1 VCVSRHRASTKSI
14 SFLRRAAVL
23 CAALLLSACTG
34 FSFTEKETPL
44 LSLPGK
50 ETAEGGGKTRDP
62 GGNGALNA
70 ASEKA
75 SAEAGREQVM
85 LGSGQ
90 FFKAPKGKGAEVTGE
105 GDVELNFA
113 EANVREVAQEV
124 LGKLLGQNVVV
135 DSGIEQR
142 ITLRTN
148 KPLKR
153 DNLIPALETTL
164 AAAGLALVRD
174 GELYRILPS
183 SKAKNGSAKALTL
196 AGQGRLQAGY
206 SVVAVR
212 LDYIAPSQMAKILEP
227 LAPDKSV
234 LRVDDARNL
243 IIVAGTGPEMEAL
256 AQTIETF
263 DVNPLKGMSFGYFKL
278 HHARSSQV
286 MGELKDFVRAYGHQT
301 GFNAPQIVPVERLNA
316 FLVFASHAETL
327 KLVQGWV
334 RRLDVDKNELDAQ
347 VYVYRVK
354 NRKAKELAALLS
366 NLFQTGAGGSGLSGT
381 GDTPPDTKTVDV
393 STPPASGLR
402 SSPTQPAATPA
413 ADVRST
419 PVPDTGQGLTQGTQG
434 LRIVADTINNSLL
447 IRATPKD
454 YQTITA
460 ALTRLDTVPPLV
472 MIEVTIAEVTLN
484 DQLQYGVEWFF
495 KKKQQSATLSS
506 LDTGQ
511 VLSKFP
517 GFSYFFNAT
526 DIQVVLNAMSGV
538 TNVKV
543 LSSPKVMVL
552 DNKTATLQIGDQ
564 VPVVTASSQSVS
576 SSGAPV
582 IQTVQYYDTG
592 VILKVTPQVNSG
604 GLISM
609 DINQEVSNVATGQ
622 SDNSTGSPTIQQRK
636 ISSAIAIQSGQAV
649 VLGGLIRDSKTVST
663 TGVPWLSDIPKVGD
677 VFKTHDNQTQRTELI
692 VMITPRV
699 VWDRSEAREAS
710 DEIQSKMQSIF
721 GKR

>member
-1 VCVSRHRASTKSI
+1 
-14 SFLRRAAVL
+14 
-23 CAALLLSACTG
+23 
-34 FSFTEKETPL
+34 
-44 LSLPGK
+44 
-50 ETAEGGGKTRDP
+50 
-62 GGNGALNA
+62 
-70 ASEKA
+70 
-75 SAEAGREQVM
+75 M

-90 FFKAPKGKGAEVTGE
+90 FLKAPKGRGAEITGE

-113 EANVREVAQEV
+113 EANVREVAQAV
-124 LGKLLGQNVVV
+124 LGNILGQNVVV
-135 DSGIEQR
+135 DTGIEQR
-142 ITLRTN
+142 ITLRTS
-148 KPLKR
+148 KPLKK

-183 SKAKNGSAKALTL
+183 AKAKNGSAKSLTL
-196 AGQGRLQAGY
+196 AGQGRSQAGY
-206 SVVAVR
+206 GVVAVR
-212 LDYIAPSQMAKILEP
+212 LDFIAPSQMAKILEP
-227 LAPDKSV
+227 LAPEKSV

-256 AQTIETF
+256 AGTIETF

-286 MGELKDFVRAYGHQT
+286 MGELKDLIRAYGNQT

-334 RRLDVDKNELDAQ
+334 RRLDVDKNESDAQ

-366 NLFQTGAGGSGLSGT
+366 NLFQTGAGAGGLAAT
-381 GDTPPDTKTVDV
+381 GDTPPDTKTIDL
-393 STPPASGLR
+393 STPAAGTARTGAGPA
-402 SSPTQPAATPA
+402 PAATPA

-419 PVPDTGQGLTQGTQG
+419 ALPDLGPGLTPGTQG
-434 LRIVADTINNSLL
+434 LRIVADAINNSLL
-447 IRATPKD
+447 IKATPKE
-454 YQTITA
+454 YRTITA
-460 ALTRLDTVPPLV
+460 ALARLDTVPPLV

-506 LDTGQ
+506 LDSGQ
-511 VLSKFP
+511 ILSKFP

-564 VPVVTASSQSVS
+564 VPIITASSQSVAS
-576 SSGAPV
+576 AGAPV

-609 DINQEVSNVATGQ
+609 DINQEVSNVAAGQ
-622 SDNSTGSPTIQQRK
+622 SDNATGSPTIQQRK

-649 VLGGLIRDSKTVST
+649 VLGGLIRDSKTVGT
-663 TGVPWLSDIPKVGD
+663 TGLPLLSDIPRVGD
-677 VFKTHDNQTQRTELI
+677 VFKTHNNQTERTELI
-692 VMITPRV
+692 IMITPRV

-710 DEIQSKMQSIF
+710 DEIQSKMQAIF